1 MVYHFVLTLDGNRQQ
16 LVTAA
21 STTKVGPLKQLILQ
35 ADGANANPV
44 YVGGNGLGGELSA
57 VSSSAYGFRVEKA
70 NAGVPPAPT
79 IIEAVNTSL
88 GDWQVIGTNA
98 EKLHVTCITA

>member
-1 MVYHFVLTLDGNRQQ
+1 MVYHFTLTLTASAQQ
-16 LVTAA
+16 LSTAA
-21 STTKVGPLKQLILQ
+21 GTTKVGPLKQLILQ

-44 YVGGNGLGGELSA
+44 YVGGYGLNAELAA
-57 VSSSAYGFRVEKA
+57 VSSSAYGFRIEKA
-70 NAGVPPAPT
+70 TTGIPPAPT
-79 IIEAVNTSL
+79 VIEAVNTSL